1 MTGARDTGDAGGS
14 PADAAAAGAPETMA
28 ANGTRPARLFVAL
41 WPPFD
46 VVATLGAQVTWARK
60 RASRDPTLAAV
71 TSQLRW
77 TAPEQWH
84 LTLAFLGTVEAGR
97 TAELSTRLAR
107 AAARHRPLT
116 VRFHGAGRFG
126 DRVIFA
132 ALDGDRDGVSRLAA
146 SARAAARR
154 TGIPVEERR
163 YRPHLTLARHRPGRT
178 GRVELGPVARL
189 LADLDGPTWVADR
202 LDLVRSDLG
211 AGPERGSAY
220 TSLDRW
226 PLGNTP

>member
-1 MTGARDTGDAGGS
+1 MTGARDTGDGEGDRAGV
-14 PADAAAAGAPETMA
+14 PAASSGTPA

-41 WPPFD
+41 WPPLD
-46 VVATLGAQVTWARK
+46 VVAGLAAQVTWARR
-60 RASRDPTLAAV
+60 RAGRDPALGTLV
-71 TSQLRW
+71 DHLRW